1 MRMRKKPNLVPRM
14 ERCAALQETDPASRR
29 GEWREAY
36 PGFSQVHLEI
46 GCGKG
51 RFTVRTAQENP
62 DVLLIA
68 LEKVPDA
75 MVVAMERVK
84 EQALENVVFIDADA
98 AGLCELFSPGE
109 IDRIYLN
116 FCDPWP
122 KSRDAKFRLTAPSFL
137 RRYADVLPIGGE
149 IHFKTDNAALF
160 DWSVGVFS
168 DEHWSISE
176 LTHDL
181 HAGGQVGVMTDYE
194 LKFYSEGVRIN
205 RLVAVKTAETKNTS
219 DGEPPRLRN
228 ASLNDARGFKQS
240 VSDNSM
246 EVLGK

>member
-14 ERCAALQETDPASRR
+14 ERCSSLLEADPASVR
-29 GEWREAY
+29 GGWRDAY
-36 PGFSQVHLEI
+36 PRYSQLHLEI

-51 RFTVRTAQENP
+51 RFTALTARDNP

-68 LEKVPDA
+68 LEKVRDA

-84 EQALENVVFIDADA
+84 ERELNNVVFIDADA
-98 AGLCELFSPGE
+98 AGVNELFAPGE
-109 IDRIYLN
+109 VDRIYIN

-137 RRYADVLPIGGE
+137 RRYADILPLGGE

-160 DWSVGVFS
+160 DWSVGIFS
-168 DEHWSISE
+168 DENWTVNE

-181 HAGGQVGVMTDYE
+181 HSAGPTGVMTDYE
-194 LKFYSEGVRIN
+194 MKFYSEGVKIN
-205 RLVAVKTAETKNTS
+205 RLVAVKTSETKCTS

-228 ASLNDARGFKQS
+228 ASLNDARGFEQS
-240 VSDNSM
+240 VKDSDP
-246 EVLGK
+246 EVTGE